1 MKKLLFLALCSF
13 GFAVEVDNI
22 YEEAQALEN
31 QGKYKEAM
39 ILYKKVANLK
49 VSKEDKYVNDLN
61 EKQILKKGDKLLLI
75 GFGVGYSWGTTII
88 EY

>member
-1 MKKLLFLALCSF
+1 MIYIILFFEFLLIGSFAIGGGLATIPFL
-13 GFAVEVDNI
+13 I
-22 YEEAQALEN
+22 
-31 QGKYKEAM
+31 
-39 ILYKKVANLK
+39 
-49 VSKEDKYVNDLN
+49 NDLN